1 MAHNPFPTSSGHLL
15 KLYRQMHRH
24 PPRWDD
30 GVQGWVFPMAAH
42 DELMRVL
49 LKAPSSQHS
58 EPATQS
64 NNRTTTVP
72 ALLQKEATG

>member
-15 KLYRQMHRH
+15 KLYRRMHRH